1 MPNNFRLTGA
11 YYVCKAPIGNNANNG
26 TTKDTPKLT
35 VQAAATA
42 LGLASGVIVVGTGVY
57 RENIAIGSA
66 GSATFSIQ
74 ADGVVLLDGNGG
86 SLYISANSNN
96 SLTLVNLRLKSYT
109 FGKQNSTG
117 TSSQIFYNGCYFD
130 SCTNV
135 SPNASQTF
143 TNCTFKNC
151 TFSASATVSFTG
163 CKFFNCTFT
172 TATGT
177 FIQCYLDA
185 ASTPYT
191 VVSATNNNNLFE
203 GFWKVNTASVVTT
216 GVIQNNLG
224 KYFDLSLAGT
234 GGTGTVG
241 DPFYRGNTID
251 KLFALAP
258 HKVAYPTMNVQSIA
272 SSPLFNNVSLEDF
285 TVQYASPLL
294 ARNSIY
300 SLTIANAKYALGFYP
315 NVTPELLQVNGAIIS
330 GLSGTSDLTVIS
342 GSGYIQTAPI
352 NYGGA
357 NITELGTL
365 GYIGALTY
373 DKSVAPPDARN
384 QNVPDAQV
392 YSASVAGAAPDRL
405 VIEMRISTKA
415 SVHFVSRQGTSSIGS
430 AVINMSNTTGIL
442 VGDEISGDGIPIG
455 STVLSIIPSTS
466 ITISANSTKAI
477 TNYFAFTAISD
488 WDNAGIVSSGIMMK
502 FGIEA
507 KPYYDNLGIT
517 SGEPAWDFTTLNP
530 VGATYLQFKVTLTN
544 SYL

>member
-11 YYVCKAPIGNNANNG
+11 YYVCKAPIGNNASSG

-42 LGLASGVIVVGTGVY
+42 LGASAGNIIVGTGVY
-57 RENIAIGSA
+57 RENIAIGGT
-66 GSATFSIQ
+66 GSVSFSIQ

-86 SLYISANSNN
+86 TLYISANSNN
-96 SLTLVNLRLKSYT
+96 QLTLVNLRLKSYT

-117 TSSQIFYNGCYFD
+117 TGASLVYTGCYFD

-135 SPNASQTF
+135 SPNASQNF

-151 TFSASATVSFTG
+151 TFSAAATTSFTG

-172 TATGT
+172 TAPHA

-185 ASTPYT
+185 ASTAYT
-191 VVSATNNNNLFE
+191 AVSATNNNNLFE

-224 KYFDLSLAGT
+224 QYFDLSLAGT
-234 GGTGTVG
+234 GGTGTIG
-241 DPFYRGNTID
+241 DPFYRGNTVD

-272 SSPLFNNVSLEDF
+272 SLPLFNNVSLEDF
-285 TVQYASPLL
+285 TVQYTSPLL
-294 ARNSIY
+294 ARNSVY

-392 YSASVAGAAPDRL
+392 YSSSVAGAAPDRL
-405 VIEMRISTKA
+405 VVEMRLSTKA
-415 SVHFVSRQGTSSIGS
+415 SVHFVAKQGTSAIAS
-430 AVINMSNTTGIL
+430 AVIAMTDTTGIV

-455 STVLSIIPSTS
+455 STVLSIIPNTS
-466 ITISANSTKAI
+466 VTISANSTKAI
-477 TNYFAFTAISD
+477 TNYFAFTSISD
-488 WDNAGIVSSGIMMK
+488 WDNAGIAGSAVFMK
-502 FGIEA
+502 FGIES
-507 KPYYDNLGIT
+507 KPYYDNLGVT
-517 SGEPAWDFTTLNP
+517 NGEPTWDFATLNP
-530 VGATYLQFKVTLTN
+530 VGATFLQVKITLTN
-544 SYL
+544 SYS